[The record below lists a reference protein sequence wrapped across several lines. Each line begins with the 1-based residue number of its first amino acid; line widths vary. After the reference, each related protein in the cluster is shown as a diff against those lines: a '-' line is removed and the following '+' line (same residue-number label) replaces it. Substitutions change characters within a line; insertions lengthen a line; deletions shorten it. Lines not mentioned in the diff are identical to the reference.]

1 VLLRSLLLVAVVAAV
16 AGCGGQKSADSRGT
30 TASTAP
36 EPAVTGPPS
45 LGCDVVAQCSPQLAR
60 DTLARCPASR
70 LSPRGREARERLE
83 RLLQRIAVVD
93 LHNERH
99 TKSTTR
105 CSPPLPRSSAP
116 ASLTPRS
123 RSGKNRWR
131 GDPLA
136 PGIGTDEGLLPLRR
150 SVPDGSRSLPR
161 VRQALPAPE
170 LAAVGRVDA
179 GAVRFPPDVRRVADP
194 DRRLA
199 CRGLSRRAG
208 SNRRPTH
215 CGRSGRRSEPRAFAA
230 GATHGSRACAF
241 ARASGSPTPPV
252 GARPS

>member
-93 LHNERH
+93 LHNE
-99 TKSTTR
+99 
-105 CSPPLPRSSAP
+105 
-116 ASLTPRS
+116 
-123 RSGKNRWR
+123 
-131 GDPLA
+131 
-136 PGIGTDEGLLPLRR
+136 
-150 SVPDGSRSLPR
+150 
-161 VRQALPAPE
+161 QAYEEYDAL
-170 LAAVGRVDA
+170 LAA
-179 GAVRFPPDVRRVADP
+179 
-194 DRRLA
+194 LA
-199 CRGLSRRAG
+199 
-208 SNRRPTH
+208 
-215 CGRSGRRSEPRAFAA
+215 EVE
-230 GATHGSRACAF
+230 RACLVDTAKPQ
-241 ARASGSPTPPV
+241 R
-252 GARPS
+252 